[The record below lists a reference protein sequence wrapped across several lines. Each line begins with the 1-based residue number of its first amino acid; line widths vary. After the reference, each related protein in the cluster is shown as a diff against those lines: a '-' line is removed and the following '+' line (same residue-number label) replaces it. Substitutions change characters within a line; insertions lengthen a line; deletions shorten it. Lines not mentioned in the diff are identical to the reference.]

1 MDLSCPSCFLLTKR
15 KSEPVVHAKCGRVRQ
30 VRTFFSLVS
39 RCRHTERSMAPPPRR
54 DFGCVLAMLEE
65 KGGRFLRAGL
75 QSWNNGDT
83 ICIVTEGAARLELLL
98 FKNDDIEELRGY
110 EGCGYAL

>member
-1 MDLSCPSCFLLTKR
+1 M
-15 KSEPVVHAKCGRVRQ
+15 
-30 VRTFFSLVS
+30 
-39 RCRHTERSMAPPPRR
+39 
-54 DFGCVLAMLEE
+54 
-65 KGGRFLRAGL
+65 RAGL